1 MNSRKLAI
9 GAVTRQLVRS
19 TTILC
24 LLGVWLWA
32 PGVAYAA
39 TVTIQPSTA
48 DTHLREDDTNGNFG
62 TDATMRVQSRN
73 NQRNR
78 RSLVQFSL
86 TAIPSGSVI
95 TSATLQL
102 YMTAAPTGASRT
114 YDTHRVTRSWSETQ
128 ATWDRAATGTNW
140 TTPGGDFV
148 GTPTASTTTGTV
160 SGVWLSWDVTA
171 DVSAWYNGTA
181 SNYGV
186 LIKDNTE
193 SSATNYNAQL
203 ATRVCHP

>member
-1 MNSRKLAI
+1 MRPCGSRA
-9 GAVTRQLVRS
+9 G
-19 TTILC
+19 TISET
-24 LLGVWLWA
+24 G
-32 PGVAYAA
+32 G
-39 TVTIQPSTA
+39 
-48 DTHLREDDTNGNFG
+48 
-62 TDATMRVQSRN
+62 
-73 NQRNR
+73 
-78 RSLVQFSL
+78 SLVQFSL